1 MKLETR
7 SNLWCTS
14 ILMYTVGMSNV
25 NTDPQYNTFP
35 FVWLTNHKIL
45 HDSMTIKRFLWFL
58 DWICSL
64 LPTPPIC
71 LNCRGHQHWIWAD
84 SGSNRSRAPFGW
96 SPVPGRRQQWG
107 HKGKITDHAEQIADV
122 SSWLRHAG
130 HHLPEGRERRTAL
143 SFSLSLYIDYMTTY
157 ASYIYIYIYMYC
169 IHIYMYCIHIYIYIY
184 MYCIHIYI
192 YTSNLAQTCLY
203 AMVFSPDGSK
213 LVLSLLPNHSNISL
227 DIFGA
232 EQTPWKLYCNWIG
245 MN

>member
-64 LPTPPIC
+64 LQTPPIC

-96 SPVPGRRQQWG
+96 SPVPGRRQRWG
-107 HKGKITDHAEQIADV
+107 HKGKITDHADCRCFFMIK
-122 SSWLRHAG
+122 HAG
-130 HHLPEGRERRTAL
+130 DHLPEGRERRTAL
-143 SFSLSLYIDYMTTY
+143 SFSLSLSIYIDYIY
-157 ASYIYIYIYMYC
+157 IHYIYIYTLGFDD
-169 IHIYMYCIHIYIYIY
+169 HF
-184 MYCIHIYI
+184 
-192 YTSNLAQTCLY
+192 LY
-203 AMVFSPDGSK
+203 GCSTTT
-213 LVLSLLPNHSNISL
+213 
-227 DIFGA
+227 IFYG
-232 EQTPWKLYCNWIG
+232 
-245 MN
+245 